1 MINHPT
7 CHGAWTASARRA
19 IAQSRCSVSAGAR
32 TCHSS
37 TPDRPPPQLTFK
49 RTVMLTGKWTL
60 SNFGK
65 IEGWAGLTISSH
77 IQGYV
82 IRRAHRVAKLTWN
95 PWNGRGRRLPFF
107 HVFDETWRIGWIP
120 LYRIQIG
127 CSWYMF
133 QLKIYSGYTYS
144 ILFYDIIL
152 KYIKSTFY
160 TFYGSIIS
168 YVHFDIIE
176 YHIPYWPSQGA
187 LRSQTHW
194 SPAHRTTQHHPP
206 DRVWEDMIDGMIE

>member
-1 MINHPT
+1 
-7 CHGAWTASARRA
+7 
-19 IAQSRCSVSAGAR
+19 
-32 TCHSS
+32 
-37 TPDRPPPQLTFK
+37 
-49 RTVMLTGKWTL
+49 MLTGKWTL

-65 IEGWAGLTISSH
+65 LKGEPVWPFR
-77 IQGYV
+77 V
-82 IRRAHRVAKLTWN
+82 IFRVMSFAEPTELLKLTWN
-95 PWNGRGRRLPFF
+95 PCNGRGRRLPFF

-133 QLKIYSGYTYS
+133 QLKIYSGYRYS

-152 KYIKSTFY
+152 KYIQSTFY
-160 TFYGSIIS
+160 YLLWFYYIICSFWYYWIS
-168 YVHFDIIE
+168 YPILAFSTLA
-176 YHIPYWPSQGA
+176 P